1 MIHVRCTNCGLE
13 IMVPPTVRGRW
24 GVCFGCGARL
34 MVPSDNG
41 NAEEITLDFESGHR
55 IADRYVIEAPI
66 GKGGMGVVYRA
77 RDVLMNERVA
87 LKFLHPGFLQSQR
100 GMKLFVQEAQIAR
113 RLRHENI
120 VAVHDVSSTPDG
132 IMYLSMEFLHG
143 SSLRAFLRHCREQRR
158 LVDVRLAVNFAAQIL
173 AALDYAHKSVVHR
186 DMKPENVM
194 IIVGEQV
201 KVLDFGLAKVL
212 DEQVAAPVEGE
223 KKPSRVIGT
232 EAYAAPEQLRHAEV
246 DLRVDLY
253 AVGLILREML
263 TLRTPIEEQ
272 VEIQKVRGDV
282 APSIIDIVQ
291 KAIQEPKEDRWRNA
305 ADFRSRLMTA
315 YDESYRQTAAAQVR
329 ADGDREV
336 STEGMVL
343 LDGGN
348 FVMGNR
354 LHPGESPEFE
364 YHVDPFYVDIYPVTN
379 RKYAEFLKDTGR
391 PAPKFW
397 GLPQY
402 VGPDQPVIGVTW
414 SEAAAYAAWAGK
426 QLPTEAQWEFAARG
440 RENRKYPWGNTEPD
454 ANRANYGDNLNIPSL
469 VSMHDEG
476 RTPEGVCDLAGNVYE
491 WTSDLFLPYDPVKRE
506 AASQHGP
513 PLRAIRGG
521 SWHSPATELR
531 CAFRKGVFGESQL
544 TTVGFR
550 CVLPVKRG

>member
-1 MIHVRCTNCGLE
+1 
-13 IMVPPTVRGRW
+13 
-24 GVCFGCGARL
+24 
-34 MVPSDNG
+34 
-41 NAEEITLDFESGHR
+41 
-55 IADRYVIEAPI
+55 
-66 GKGGMGVVYRA
+66 MGVVYRA

-87 LKFLHPGFLQSQR
+87 LKFLHPGILQSQR

-120 VAVHDVSSTPDG
+120 VAVHDVSSTPEG

-143 SSLRAFLRHCREQRR
+143 TSLRAFLRHCREQRR
-158 LVDVRLAVNFAAQIL
+158 LMDVRLAVNFAAQVL

-186 DMKPENVM
+186 DIKPENVM
-194 IIVGEQV
+194 VLVGEQV

-212 DEQVAAPVEGE
+212 DEQIPPIEGD
-223 KKPSRVIGT
+223 KKPTRVIGT

-246 DLRVDLY
+246 DLRADLY

-263 TLRTPIEEQ
+263 TLRTPVEEQ
-272 VEIQKVRGDV
+272 IEIGKLRGDV

-291 KAIQEPKEDRWRNA
+291 KAIAAPKEDRWQNA
-305 ADFRSRLMTA
+305 ADFRARLLTA
-315 YDESYRQTAAAQVR
+315 YDESYRRAAATQVQT
-329 ADGDREV
+329 GGEREV

-348 FVMGNR
+348 FVMGN
-354 LHPGESPEFE
+354 PSAPDEAPEFQ
-364 YHVDPFYVDIYPVTN
+364 YCVDPFYIDIYPVTN

-391 PAPKFW
+391 AAPKFW

-402 VGPDQPVIGVTW
+402 AGPGQPVIGVTW

-440 RENRKYPWGNTEPD
+440 RENRKYPWGNTDPD
-454 ANRANYGDNLNIPSL
+454 ANRANFGDHLNIPSL

-476 RTPEGVCDLAGNVYE
+476 RTPQGVCDLAGNVYE
-491 WTSDLFLPYDPVKRE
+491 WTSDLYLPYDPVKRE

-531 CAFRKGVFGESQL
+531 CAFRKGVFAESQL